1 MEQDIEIGQFWALP
15 AQDGLPPLLAGIF
28 SIEETELAGTVI
40 GVAIQPHPEAV
51 KLGWPEVGHVPIAAG
66 SLGLETA
73 ELVRTGAATPESF
86 LEGHSEWAKAFEAG
100 KAGVF
105 TGSVSETYGLVTGLV
120 QV

>member
-28 SIEETELAGTVI
+28 SIEETEHAGTVI

-51 KLGWPEVGHVPIAAG
+51 NLGWPEVGHVPIAAE
-66 SLGLETA
+66 SLGLEA
-73 ELVRTGAATPESF
+73 GKLVQSGAPVPESF
-86 LEGHSEWAKAFEAG
+86 REGHGEWAKAFAAG